1 MFLERY
7 VSNLERVDSRF
18 ENGRHSWNSFLGTK
32 SQVAGPF
39 KKSLGEDPEHVS
51 RRKSNVL
58 SFGIEMLAYT
68 FNEHVLIKSAR
79 ILLASFFISL
89 RFF

>member
-1 MFLERY
+1 MDVIR
-7 VSNLERVDSRF
+7 
-18 ENGRHSWNSFLGTK
+18 GTRSLAQSLK
-32 SQVAGPF
+32 LPWPF
-39 KKSLGEDPEHVS
+39 KKNLGENPEQVS

-58 SFGIEMLAYT
+58 FFGIEMLAHT
-68 FNEHVLIKSAR
+68 FNEYVLVKSAR